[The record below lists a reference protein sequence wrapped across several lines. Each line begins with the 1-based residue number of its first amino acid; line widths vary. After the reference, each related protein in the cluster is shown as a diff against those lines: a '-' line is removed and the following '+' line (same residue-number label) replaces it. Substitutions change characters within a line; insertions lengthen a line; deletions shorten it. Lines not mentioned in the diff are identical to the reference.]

1 MRSASGLL
9 SLSSFLFFCL
19 SSLPRPLPPLPP
31 PPSCLLLEATVQ
43 ILRPLLLL
51 LLVLLTQEASIHRT
65 QTGSHYFGPGL
76 GPPVSSGVLV
86 RCPRSIAPTST
97 PAASTNK
104 WFEVFEFNV
113 FLSTKHDHL
122 PRQARD
128 SRSRR

>member
-51 LLVLLTQEASIHRT
+51 RLRL
-65 QTGSHYFGPGL
+65 P
-76 GPPVSSGVLV
+76 
-86 RCPRSIAPTST
+86 
-97 PAASTNK
+97 
-104 WFEVFEFNV
+104 
-113 FLSTKHDHL
+113 LSTDRFTLLRARPGTSRQLRCAGPLPKVHRSHLHPCSKHK
-122 PRQARD
+122 QMV
-128 SRSRR
+128 RSL